1 MNDTLKRI
9 LENQRVIL
17 SALLDED
24 KDCCSSEEVM
34 VGRRIFRMKNLE
46 EAINETEILLNKNI
60 D

>member
-1 MNDTLKRI
+1 MNEALERI

-34 VGRRIFRMKNLE
+34 AGRRIFRMKNLE
-46 EAINETEILLNKNI
+46 EAINETDELLNKI
-60 D
+60 